1 MEIAVI
7 IISHY
12 NSGTW
17 PQFIYSRGCEMGVLF
32 KKAGIMAPI
41 TVPREAMRKSIHLS
55 TLLSKAFIPSG
66 IPSWTQPRAWR
77 PSHWFPKNSQILLST
92 YHFRTSSYPQGSSMC
107 NTCSR
112 FLHFLGSP
120 IRIFYA
126 NPSDLTQS
134 IWTVKERIGV
144 DWPEHWNE
152 LPARQQNFL
161 LYWRISYT
169 YRLFP
174 QPDSCIHQQ

>member
-1 MEIAVI
+1 MIFPPHQEILLNLIFRQLYLRLCAEILYLI

-66 IPSWTQPRAWR
+66 IPSWTQPRA
-77 PSHWFPKNSQILLST
+77 
-92 YHFRTSSYPQGSSMC
+92 
-107 NTCSR
+107 
-112 FLHFLGSP
+112 
-120 IRIFYA
+120 
-126 NPSDLTQS
+126 
-134 IWTVKERIGV
+134 
-144 DWPEHWNE
+144 
-152 LPARQQNFL
+152 
-161 LYWRISYT
+161 
-169 YRLFP
+169 
-174 QPDSCIHQQ
+174 